1 MIRRPPSSTRTDTR
15 FPYTTLFRSGPI
27 IYEYYGGSEGNGSTF
42 ITPQEWLERPGSVG
56 RADWG
61 TLHNCDEEGGEVPP
75 GVHAL
80 VYFEGGWDFAYVND
94 PDKTRDTHNQAHP
107 HCSTHSEN
115 VHVDWNGNAAW
126 SEKRE
131 RSGKS
136 KKV

>member
-61 TLHNCDEEGGEVPP
+61 TLHICDEEGGEVPP
-75 GVHAL
+75 GVNGL
-80 VYFEGGWDFAYVND
+80 VYFEGGWDFQYLND
-94 PDKTRDTHNQAHP
+94 PEKTR
-107 HCSTHSEN
+107 SEE
-115 VHVDWNGNAAW
+115 HT
-126 SEKRE
+126 SELQSLMRI
-131 RSGKS
+131 
-136 KKV
+136 